1 MRENVREIQA
11 AQYDAEV
18 LGAPEPVVLDFF
30 SSECPPCEALAPKFE
45 AVADQFKGRVRFIK
59 IFRQGNRDLATKL
72 AVTSSPT
79 LLFYKGGKEVGG
91 RLTGDVKRSEIKQN
105 VEAMLA

>member
-1 MRENVREIQA
+1 
-11 AQYDAEV
+11 
-18 LGAPEPVVLDFF
+18 VVLDFF
-30 SSECPPCEALAPKFE
+30 STECPPCEALAPKFE

-59 IFRQGNRDLATKL
+59 IFRQGSRDLAAKL

-79 LLFYKGGKEVGG
+79 LLFYKGGKEVGS
-91 RLTGDVKRSEIKQN
+91 RLTGDIKRSEIKQT